1 MADGVG
7 KFAFLDVLDPDAK
20 DPDRHVV
27 LFFAGNGAGVTAD
40 TAVVV
45 DNKTAAHYFP

>member
-7 KFAFLDVLDPDAK
+7 KFALLDVLDPDAK

-27 LFFAGNGAGVTAD
+27 LFFAGNGAGVTAIQRLWSI
-40 TAVVV
+40 T
-45 DNKTAAHYFP
+45 KP